1 VTVFTALVTLHVCL
15 VVIGFGPLF
24 VYPLMIR
31 SVSADDP
38 AARQVMVTAVVTAMV
53 TARRRVSEPAFLAVG
68 PVGILAATQ
77 HPDEEVFHRLWVQ
90 AAIPLWLIAVSVV
103 WFVQRPLS
111 KRVAAAA
118 QRAADEPGPETTKRF
133 QRLAAW
139 LTRVTWI
146 SWAGLIGMVA
156 LMLTRPS

>member
-1 VTVFTALVTLHVCL
+1 MTVFTALVTLHVCL

-24 VYPLMIR
+24 VYPLMVR
-31 SVSADDP
+31 SVP
-38 AARQVMVTAVVTAMV
+38 AADTRARHAMVSAMV

-103 WFVQRPLS
+103 WLVQRPLS
-111 KRVAAAA
+111 KRVMAAAKL
-118 QRAADEPGPETTKRF
+118 AAEEPGPAASARF
-133 QRLAAW
+133 LRLSAW

-146 SWAGLIGMVA
+146 SWVGLVGMVV